1 MPWYRKFI
9 RIASFLV
16 PSWICEPKMCECLV
30 NSSPN
35 RTESPS
41 VFKYFGC
48 FATIQLWWKTEVR
61 TVSVFYSGAVWK
73 DGATMG
79 LRIVDSENWQWVIC
93 LPVVWGQ
100 CCRAQLEIP
109 RVLLGSSCYLKG
121 ISRAAGGGLSLVQVP
136 GNHLWQGHWKARG
149 GVGEITKVNYCFR
162 EARVAWCAGGCKVLA
177 ADARQGR
184 GDFFPNSVQRFSLYN
199 DSRVGS
205 GCSQWSP
212 VKSRLHQCKASS
224 CAWKGIAPS
233 ASVCWDHVFCRRI

>member
-1 MPWYRKFI
+1 MQEKKKGVSKLSFNLLKCFISFSDHSISAECTWIKMPWYRKFI

-16 PSWICEPKMCECLV
+16 PSWICEHKMRECLV

-35 RTESPS
+35 HTESPS

-79 LRIVDSENWQWVIC
+79 LWIVDSENWQWVIC

-100 CCRAQLEIP
+100 CRRAQLEIP

-121 ISRAAGGGLSLVQVP
+121 ISRAA
-136 GNHLWQGHWKARG
+136 RG
-149 GVGEITKVNYCFR
+149 GVKSGSGAWEPLVARALKGEGRSRWDHKGELLF
-162 EARVAWCAGGCKVLA
+162 
-177 ADARQGR
+177 QGR
-184 GDFFPNSVQRFSLYN
+184 QNCLMCGRMQGTCCR
-199 DSRVGS
+199 
-205 GCSQWSP
+205 
-212 VKSRLHQCKASS
+212 CKT
-224 CAWKGIAPS
+224 G
-233 ASVCWDHVFCRRI
+233 